1 MKKKLQKVLAKVLGL
16 DQRTPIVDD
25 YKYYFDGK
33 SYAGGSLSDSNI
45 LIVSNVKDTRCI
57 ENELEKEGVTVSKI
71 ELEKDTLDLNIINGA
86 QAQLIGP
93 YTHIFNMLQIGNE
106 TDIFSDSD
114 PLRNMY
120 QWLQIEAD
128 YLVELGQTATVCVAL
143 VSDSDTCSIVANSI
157 EGMIK
162 GLSETLG
169 RHSILINGI
178 YADESVPME
187 CIVKWMSFLSSKYGH
202 ILTGNFLQLSLG

>member
-1 MKKKLQKVLAKVLGL
+1 MKKKLQKVLTKMLDL
-16 DQRTPIVDD
+16 DQREPIVDD

-45 LIVSNVKDTRCI
+45 LIVSNIKDTKGI
-57 ENELEKEGVTVSKI
+57 ENRLKKEGAFVSEIK
-71 ELEKDTLDLNIINGA
+71 LEKDILNLNIINNA
-86 QAQLIGP
+86 KAHLLGP
-93 YTHIFNMLQIGNE
+93 YTHIFNVLQIGND

-114 PLRNMY
+114 SLRNMY

-128 YLVELGQTATVCVAL
+128 YLVELGQIATVCVVL
-143 VSDSDTCSIVANSI
+143 VLGSDTCSIVADSI

-169 RHSILINGI
+169 RHGIIINGLC
-178 YADESVPME
+178 ADESVPLE
-187 CIVKWMSFLSSKYGH
+187 CVVKWMSFLGSKYGH
-202 ILTGNFLQLSLG
+202 ILTGNFLHLSLG